1 MLVHQEQPQRHQ
13 NYYRPHGAELG
24 SRDAEPADPVTR
36 SALDKLA
43 AALMDQVEC
52 GLITCRADGTVI
64 HTNRAARRELDQGRV
79 LTMIGNAV
87 HCTVDSQ
94 AELNS
99 ALNDAALK
107 QRSRLLLL
115 GTGADRLAAVA
126 MPIQVESLRQPT
138 ALLMVGRRNVCSP
151 LGLEMLA
158 LRYGLTLTER
168 RVLRALIASQT
179 ARDIADAHGVAMS
192 TVRSQIQSIRD
203 KVGVHSIEELLL
215 RAAQV
220 PPVSSWH
227 EYRVGA

>member
-1 MLVHQEQPQRHQ
+1 MLVHQEQPQRH

-24 SRDAEPADPVTR
+24 VRETEAADPVTR

-52 GLITCRADGTVI
+52 GLITCRSDGTVI
-64 HTNRAARRELDQGRV
+64 HANRAARRELDQGRV
-79 LTMIGNAV
+79 LMLVGNAV

-115 GTGADRLAAVA
+115 GTGSDRLAAVA
-126 MPIQVESLRQPT
+126 MPIQSEGLGSPA

-158 LRYGLTLTER
+158 LRHGLTLTER

>member
-1 MLVHQEQPQRHQ
+1 MLMNEHQ
-13 NYYRPHGAELG
+13 NFGSHGDSSTTL
-24 SRDAEPADPVTR
+24 DPAGPIAR

-52 GLITCRADGTVI
+52 GLVTCRSDGVVI
-64 HTNRAARRELDQGRV
+64 HANRAARRELDQGRV
-79 LTMIGNAV
+79 LSLIGNVV
-87 HCTVDSQ
+87 HCKVDPQ
-94 AELNS
+94 IDLVN
-99 ALNDAALK
+99 ALHDAALK

-115 GTGADRLAAVA
+115 GSGSDRLAAVA
-126 MPIQVESLRQPT
+126 MPIHSEGLGSPA
-138 ALLMVGRRNVCSP
+138 ALLMIGRRSVCSP

>member
-1 MLVHQEQPQRHQ
+1 MWVYEQQAAQQRI
-13 NYYRPHGAELG
+13 RPRG
-24 SRDAEPADPVTR
+24 DAETPAIDPAGPVAR
-36 SALDKLA
+36 SVLDKLA

-52 GLITCRADGTVI
+52 GLITCRADGSLI
-64 HTNRAARRELDQGRV
+64 HANRAARRELALGQV
-79 LTMIGNAV
+79 LSLLANTL
-87 HCTVDSQ
+87 HCRPEAQ
-94 AELNS
+94 AELNT

-115 GTGADRLAAVA
+115 GSGEDRLTAVA
-126 MPIQVESLRQPT
+126 MPIQVESLGVPA
-138 ALLMVGRRNVCSP
+138 ALLMIGRRNVCSP

-168 RVLRALIASQT
+168 RVLRALIASQS

-192 TVRSQIQSIRD
+192 TIRSQIQSIRD
-203 KVGVHSIEELLL
+203 KVGARSIEELLL